1 MTRARLRPDER
12 IAELVAAS
20 RSLLAEVGYERFLPA
35 EVARRCGVSEATV
48 YRYFP
53 TKRDLL
59 VRVAETWF
67 DEILGALEPG
77 VDRHE
82 GTYDRLHYVI
92 RYAAEVIRREPT
104 LTRYI
109 LNDLRPDPAF
119 RSTTIHQLN
128 RRFTGVVAQVLREA
142 VARGDFRDDV
152 SVELLRD
159 MIFGGIE
166 HQAWAYLRGEGDF
179 SIERTT
185 EGITT
190 VVYRGMAADRTTE
203 PS

>member
-1 MTRARLRPDER
+1 MTRAGSRLQPQQR

-20 RSLLAEVGYERFLPA
+20 RELLAEVGYERFLPA
-35 EVARRCGVSEATV
+35 EVAQRCGVSEATV

-53 TKRDLL
+53 TKRELL

-67 DEILGALEPG
+67 DEILDALEPG
-77 VDRHE
+77 MNQHE
-82 GTYDRLHYVI
+82 STYERLRYVV
-92 RYAAEVIRREPT
+92 RYAAEVVRREPT

-109 LNDLRPDPAF
+109 LNELRPDPAF
-119 RSTTIHQLN
+119 RSTSIYQLN
-128 RRFTGVVAQVLREA
+128 RRFTGVVRHVLADA

-152 SVELLRD
+152 EVELLRD
-159 MIFGGIE
+159 LIFGGIE

-179 SIERTT
+179 SIDRTT
-185 EGITT
+185 EGITK
-190 VVYRGMAADRTTE
+190 VIYRGMVVE

>member
-12 IAELVAAS
+12 IAEIVAAS
-20 RSLLAEVGYERFLPA
+20 RTLLAEVGDEQFAPA

-53 TKRDLL
+53 TKRELM

-67 DEILGALEPG
+67 DEILVALEPG
-77 VDRHE
+77 VGDHDGAYE
-82 GTYDRLHYVI
+82 QLHYVV
-92 RYAAEVIRREPT
+92 RYAAEVVRREPT
-104 LTRYI
+104 LTRFI
-109 LNDLRPDPAF
+109 LNELRPDPAF
-119 RSTTIHQLN
+119 RSTTIHALN
-128 RRFTGVVAQVLREA
+128 RRFTAVVSQVLRDA

-179 SIERTT
+179 SLERTT
-185 EGITT
+185 DGITA
-190 VVYRGMAADRTTE
+190 VIFRGMATE
-203 PS
+203 RASTPN